1 MWMKTADWLCKIV
14 MAVSLFACGSVS
26 AFELRVAGSVS
37 VTGRI
42 QADKERPFFEGL
54 GKRTGLPLAINYQPI
69 DLMDMDPEEGLELLQ
84 HNIVDLISLGVAVI
98 SKRDP
103 FFLGLDIVGLAPDYG
118 TARRVMAAFSKPVDQ
133 HLRDH
138 YGAKLLGIWP
148 FGPQVLF
155 CKPNIDGLADIK
167 GLKVRVYDANLGA
180 FIEDLGAIAVPIKFA
195 EVKQALELD
204 IIDCAITGPSS
215 ANTAGWVQETTVTL
229 PLGFQIAFNIYAMN
243 LERWKALAPSQ
254 QQKISVA
261 FHTFV
266 DDVWT
271 YSEELYEDALR
282 CNVDK
287 TPCSSVP
294 AARLEEIAVEETDR
308 ELVRNALTITSLPT
322 WKVDCDRQH
331 PRCGQVWSNTVG
343 SLLELN

>member
-1 MWMKTADWLCKIV
+1 MRIADWLCRIV
-14 MAVSLFACGSVS
+14 VALSFFACGPVA

-37 VTGRI
+37 ATGKI
-42 QADKERPFFEGL
+42 QSDKERPFFEEL

-69 DLMDMDPEEGLELLQ
+69 DRMDMDPEEGLELLQ

-103 FFLGLDIVGLAPDYG
+103 FFLGLDIVGLAPDYD
-118 TARRVMAAFSKPVDQ
+118 TARRVMAAFSRPIER
-133 HLRDH
+133 HLKDH
-138 YGAKLLGIWP
+138 YGSKLLGIWP

-155 CKPNIDGLADIK
+155 CKPKINGLADIK
-167 GLKVRVYDANLGA
+167 GLKVRVYDANLGS

-215 ANTAGWVQETTVTL
+215 ANTAGWVEETTVTL
-229 PLGFQIAFNIYAMN
+229 PLGFQIAFNMYAMN
-243 LERWKALAPSQ
+243 LERWNALAPSQ
-254 QQKISVA
+254 RQKISVA

-266 DDVWT
+266 DEIWS

-287 TPCSSVP
+287 TPCSSVR
-294 AARLEEIAVEETDR
+294 AADLKEIAVEESDR
-308 ELVRNALTITSLPT
+308 ELVRNSLTLSSLPT
-322 WKVDCDRQH
+322 WKTSCDRQH
-331 PRCGQVWSNTVG
+331 PQCGRIWSDTVG